1 MQQTTSVAIVATQ
14 LAHTDR
20 RALSQAWYSALH
32 LAEQAAP
39 KPRST
44 SIARVVAP
52 PSRAATVADAGDVR
66 AGASRTRSASTGA
79 ALRGAIARDADRRV
93 PKTELARRIERALT
107 RRVPREGQASFAL
120 RAGGG
125 RVQLIV
131 RADGERVRVVAVC
144 TTALRERVDRALAQA
159 RFALAGRG
167 VRAEVA

>member
-32 LAEQAAP
+32 LAEHAAP
-39 KPRST
+39 KPRSA
-44 SIARVVAP
+44 SSARVVAP
-52 PSRAATVADAGDVR
+52 PSRAGAVADAGNVR
-66 AGASRTRSASTGA
+66 GGTPQSHPSSTGA
-79 ALRGAIARDADRRV
+79 ALRGAMTHAADRRA

-107 RRVPREGQASFAL
+107 RRVPREGQASFAV
-120 RAGGG
+120 RAAGG

-144 TTALRERVDRALAQA
+144 ATTLRERVDRALAQA